1 MNTASVLVYQH
12 LHRQTFRPL
21 VLIFFFYVHKD
32 EGKMFPRMDFPGNG
46 KWVTVTGAVTWQ
58 TSPSNVTRSHGA
70 WEKKGK
76 RSLALGLQ
84 ITGRDDKRG
93 PNKTQHPSLLNEM
106 SGEGEW
112 GEHNLLPRDIPGYC
126 IPRNAFHCPIAFQWW
141 KMWIQLWAVKV
152 FIWIN

>member
-1 MNTASVLVYQH
+1 
-12 LHRQTFRPL
+12 
-21 VLIFFFYVHKD
+21 
-32 EGKMFPRMDFPGNG
+32 MFPRMDFAGNG

-112 GEHNLLPRDIPGYC
+112 GEDNLLPRDIPGYC
-126 IPRNAFHCPIAFQWW
+126 IPRNAFHCPIAAYYIW
-141 KMWIQLWAVKV
+141 KM
-152 FIWIN
+152 